1 MKSSKFKQLYKE
13 TYEKFYR
20 RNNLII
26 SLPLILNWAWDLFW
40 NYKWIRIKQKLPL
53 RIYIWINK
61 INENKVVFNKIS
73 YFDTNEDRFINSKM
87 IEYAPFFQQYS
98 DYFNKEYAKEV
109 NKKWWIEINIF
120 SEASRW
126 VWLSFTSV
134 VTILLIIW
142 LEKYYF
148 NNNYISSENI
158 DINDFLNTNTNI
170 DKLFRKTLKL
180 NKDLWKRVNKI
191 ENQIASFF
199 DSYYPIVSF
208 TDDIDDNLENLDTES
223 IKIYWYRLNS
233 LEKTLPSVPFIPID
247 YWIIY
252 SWNPVLTDHI
262 IDTNEN
268 SLNWTSDIKE
278 KLIDYFWKDIENTL
292 PIRKPVFYKTFV
304 KEWDDDEF
312 KDTYWKVMWTISLEI
327 LNIMVKLFSSGYTES
342 NMKNFIDA
350 LNKVRF
356 WNYITRK
363 RSKTFSRFIDYI
375 LQNLTSWSKS
385 IWIAPSDTSVMW
397 WTIIFAL
404 PLEWFR
410 KDLLIS
416 IEKTNN
422 EIPWVKL
429 IYANWLD
436 WIESKWFIVEQDLD
450 NNQFSE
456 FISKNSYV
464 VKTNKWTSL
473 ITNITEIEDNLPEW
487 LTIDLINRKMYL
499 DWDKLTSK
507 ELHSQNT
514 TIDILEI
521 LLENIWK
528 DICSTEFPISSYT
541 SNKNEMLWKIVIPLV
556 KLIEERKKIKFP
568 LICKWSI
575 TNFYLKLTDNS
586 LKINLIKKLS

>member
-1 MKSSKFKQLYKE
+1 MKSSKLKQQFKEK
-13 TYEKFYR
+13 YESFYR
-20 RNNLII
+20 KNNLVI

-40 NYKWIRIKQKLPL
+40 NYKWIRIKQKLPIRL
-53 RIYIWINK
+53 YLWINK
-61 INENKVVFNKIS
+61 INENKIVFNKIS
-73 YFDTNEDRFINSKM
+73 YFDTNEDKFINSKM

-98 DYFNKEYAKEV
+98 DYFNKEYLKEV
-109 NKKWWIEINIF
+109 WKKWWIEINILA
-120 SEASRW
+120 EASRW

-134 VTILLIIW
+134 VTLLLIVW

-148 NNNYISSENI
+148 NNNYIPSENI
-158 DINDFLNTNTNI
+158 DINDFLNTNTTI

-208 TDDIDDNLENLDTES
+208 TEDIDDDLENLDVEN

-233 LEKTLPSVPFIPID
+233 IEKTLPPVPFIPVD

-268 SLNWTSDIKE
+268 SLNWTTDIKE
-278 KLIDYFWKDIENTL
+278 KLIEYFWKDLENTL
-292 PIRKPVFYKTFV
+292 PIRKPIFYKTFV
-304 KEWDDDEF
+304 NEWDDDEF

-327 LNIMVKLFSSGYTES
+327 LNIMIKLFSSWYTES
-342 NMKNFIDA
+342 NMKIFIDA

-363 RSKTFSRFIDYI
+363 RSKTFSRFIDSI
-375 LQNLTSWSKS
+375 LQNLTTWSRS

-416 IEKTNN
+416 IEKTNID
-422 EIPWVKL
+422 IPWAKL

-436 WIESKWFIVEQDLD
+436 WIENKWFIVEQDLD
-450 NNQFSE
+450 NNYYSE
-456 FISKNSYV
+456 FISKSSYII
-464 VKTNKWTSL
+464 KTNKWTSL
-473 ITNITEIEDNLPEW
+473 INDITEIEYNLPEW

-499 DWDKLTSK
+499 DWNKLTSK

-521 LLENIWK
+521 LLENLWK
-528 DICSTEFPISSYT
+528 DICSSEFPISSYT
-541 SNKNEMLWKIVIPLV
+541 SNKNEMLWKIIIPLV
-556 KLIEERKKIKFP
+556 KLVEEKKKIRFP

-575 TNFYLKLTDNS
+575 TNFYLKLSDSN